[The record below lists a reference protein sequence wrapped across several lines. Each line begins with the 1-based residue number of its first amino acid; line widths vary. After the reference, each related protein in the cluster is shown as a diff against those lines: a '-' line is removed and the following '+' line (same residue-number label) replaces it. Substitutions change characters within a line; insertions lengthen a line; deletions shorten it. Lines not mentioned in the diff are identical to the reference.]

1 MFDTCLKG
9 VTIAW
14 SSRMICIVS
23 VWFGWDFVVLCTEH
37 PDSTLPVES
46 DTGKMLPWD
55 GVWFRRIARE
65 GYSYDP
71 EKMSSVA
78 FYQLYPMTG
87 RIIEKITGLD
97 INGRLSD
104 PAVSVACLV

>member
-14 SSRMICIVS
+14 FSLMLCIVS
-23 VWFGWDFVVLCTEH
+23 VWFGWDFVVLCGDH
-37 PDSTLPVES
+37 RDSVLLVES
-46 DTGKMLPWD
+46 ETGKMLPWD

-71 EKMSSVA
+71 EKKCRA
-78 FYQLYPMTG
+78 WRFTRCIQ
-87 RIIEKITGLD
+87 
-97 INGRLSD
+97 
-104 PAVSVACLV
+104 